1 MLLMDGKSPRLAS
14 HMLVAALCRRVTS
27 EGGFA
32 TIIHR
37 GDAHAGAILIE
48 CTNRGSRQILL
59 ERATDSEGGEYWRD
73 AGGNTDMTSEAY
85 ASWLEK
91 RRRSDPDLWVVEC
104 DIADAARLAAEI
116 LG

>member
-1 MLLMDGKSPRLAS
+1 MSAPRLSS
-14 HMLVAALCRRVTS
+14 HMLVAALCRRVQA

-48 CTNRGSRQILL
+48 CADRGQRQILV
-59 ERATDSEGGEYWRD
+59 ERATNLDGREYWRS
-73 AGGNTDMTSEAY
+73 AGGNADMTVEDYSA
-85 ASWLEK
+85 WLER
-91 RRRSDPDLWVVEC
+91 RRRSDPDLWVVEL
-104 DIADAARLAAEI
+104 DIADAARFAAEI